1 MTKMRK
7 QNSIY
12 GNLDDLFLFCC
23 VAEGGSLSAAADRL
37 NIPLSTLSR
46 RISTLEKKLGAKLL
60 CTEHRELVPTETGK
74 KLFRELYPGMWT
86 VDRIVGDLQNPN
98 RTLTGLVRITVPR
111 AFYYDILRSTVRKMM
126 REYPNVS
133 FKIEASQLPD
143 LAVLGKDTDIIVS
156 FNTEGL
162 ENYVAKPIYR
172 TKLGIFAH
180 KDFFKERPFPSS
192 VAELADLPWI
202 SNYPRHHI
210 PIYAEERLVAN
221 LEVTPRFVVNDI
233 LAVAD
238 EVRAGMGIGLIPFA
252 KARKHSELMLLFPG
266 YNGKIRQAYLVY
278 HQTKYAPRV
287 VHETV
292 DRIEAAAR
300 DWSAKNDDWYW
311 EKQLMAGYAH
321 EMPEKKNRTEA
332 PDPGSPSPGRR
343 LLKLV
348 SESNK

>member
-1 MTKMRK
+1 
-7 QNSIY
+7 
-12 GNLDDLFLFCC
+12 
-23 VAEGGSLSAAADRL
+23 
-37 NIPLSTLSR
+37 
-46 RISTLEKKLGAKLL
+46 
-60 CTEHRELVPTETGK
+60 
-74 KLFRELYPGMWT
+74 
-86 VDRIVGDLQNPN
+86 
-98 RTLTGLVRITVPR
+98 
-111 AFYYDILRSTVRKMM
+111 
-126 REYPNVS
+126 
-133 FKIEASQLPD
+133 
-143 LAVLGKDTDIIVS
+143 VLGKDTDIIVS

-162 ENYVAKPIYR
+162 ENCIAKPVYR

-202 SNYPRHHI
+202 SNYQRHHI

-300 DWSAKNDDWYW
+300 DWAAKNDDWYW
-311 EKQLMAGYAH
+311 EKQMLDGYTH
-321 EMPEKKNRTEA
+321 EKPAKKAADEV
-332 PDPGSPSPGRR
+332 PDPGSLLRNHR

-348 SESNK
+348 SESSK